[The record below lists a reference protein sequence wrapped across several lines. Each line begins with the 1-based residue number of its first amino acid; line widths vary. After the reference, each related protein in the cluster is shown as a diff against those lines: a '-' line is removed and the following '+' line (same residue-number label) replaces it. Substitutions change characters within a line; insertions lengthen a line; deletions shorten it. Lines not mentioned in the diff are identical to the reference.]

1 MTDGRSYQRAIGLVS
16 RSWRG
21 YDLINRIFVAGEGE
35 MASEDQIRGE
45 IDRLDRAIL
54 RELAADGRMS
64 VTDLAEKV
72 GLSKSPCQVRLKRL
86 QAEGYI
92 RGFRA
97 VIDPGRLGLDHVAF
111 VEVRLKDTTEGALR
125 AFNAAVQKVPEI
137 EQCHMIAGAFDY
149 LLKVRTRDIRAYREV
164 LGEVISALP
173 HVAAT
178 STHVSMEAVKDDAGG
193 WATGR
198 R

>member
-1 MTDGRSYQRAIGLVS
+1 
-16 RSWRG
+16 
-21 YDLINRIFVAGEGE
+21 
-35 MASEDQIRGE
+35 MAARQQTGGE
-45 IDRLDRAIL
+45 IDRFDQAIL

-86 QAEGYI
+86 QADGYI

-149 LLKVRTRDIRAYREV
+149 LLKVRTSDIRAYREV

-178 STHVSMEAVKDDAGG
+178 STHVSMEAVKDDGGG
-193 WATGR
+193 WAAGR

>member
-1 MTDGRSYQRAIGLVS
+1 MTAI
-16 RSWRG
+16 
-21 YDLINRIFVAGEGE
+21 D
-35 MASEDQIRGE
+35 DDRGE
-45 IDRLDRAIL
+45 IDRFDRAIL

-64 VTDLAEKV
+64 VTDLAERV

-86 QAEGYI
+86 QAQGYI

-149 LLKVRTRDIRAYREV
+149 LLKVRTSDIRAYREV

-178 STHVSMEAVKDDAGG
+178 STHVSMEAVKDDGGG
-193 WATGR
+193 WAAGR

>member
-1 MTDGRSYQRAIGLVS
+1 MTARD
-16 RSWRG
+16 
-21 YDLINRIFVAGEGE
+21 D
-35 MASEDQIRGE
+35 DHGE
-45 IDRLDRAIL
+45 IDRFDRAIL

-64 VTDLAEKV
+64 VTELAERV

-86 QAEGYI
+86 QAQGYI

-149 LLKVRTRDIRAYREV
+149 LLKVRTSDIRAYREV

-178 STHVSMEAVKDDAGG
+178 STHVSMEAVKDDGGG
-193 WATGR
+193 WAAGR